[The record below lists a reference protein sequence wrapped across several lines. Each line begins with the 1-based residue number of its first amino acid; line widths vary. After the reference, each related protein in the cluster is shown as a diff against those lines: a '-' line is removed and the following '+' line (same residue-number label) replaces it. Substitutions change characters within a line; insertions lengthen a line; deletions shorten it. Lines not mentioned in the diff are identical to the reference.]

1 MIAGG
6 RGIIAGAAPENSAWR
21 DRTAWFAAAFA
32 TAITA
37 VCAAPAN
44 SWLDS
49 AELSACAAEL
59 GNVHP
64 PGHPAWLSLSQ
75 LVRFLPIGPF
85 PWRIA
90 IFSALA
96 MGASLFLLVR
106 LVRAQLAADGSRA
119 LTSAW
124 ALLAAGTLLA
134 SGSLWQV
141 TVRAEVYT
149 LALATNIWALHAA
162 LVAGQI
168 ARRPNVDVRLI
179 AGYLAAWTM
188 AVCLGLLNHHYV
200 AIFALPASLF
210 AAWPAITWL
219 LKRHRRLALALVLGG
234 AWLGLGYLALGL
246 RSQADTEMR
255 WGDPASAAGLWDT
268 LTAKHF
274 QKNLTQIHVDYLDNA
289 LVLFGMIAEAMS
301 LPLAALGA
309 LGLAFAV
316 LWRDRLQGALWLAFL
331 GGLATKAVLQIDTR
345 NPDDHGYVLMAP
357 TVLAI
362 GAGQLGAFVAG
373 RRGLLGEWP
382 ETRRLRI
389 VQVFVALGLCLVVG
403 QLSTLLEA
411 PETNLAG
418 LRAADAVDAQMRN
431 ALPPGAIYLTNYY
444 GLAFNEQAFRVAEG
458 RRPDIAAP
466 HLSFRTGDTDHG
478 AAWQAWLAKRR
489 PELADLAQAAHALGR
504 APVGNLLARVET
516 QPVYAEQDPELRIP
530 SGVYGFDGV
539 ANKLLPQKERGLD
552 YDLTAIA
559 QVHQATWT
567 ALDAAMGPA
576 SLRDGPTRAVLLWQ
590 HALQT
595 AHALRRGWVVVA
607 DAELQRAA
615 KLSPQDRL
623 LATLRGKLQQLN
635 DALHGGDAEKFR
647 ALWQNWQTL
656 DFTALAVTEAGNGTE

>member
-1 MIAGG
+1 M
-6 RGIIAGAAPENSAWR
+6 IAGAAPENSAWR
-21 DRTAWFAAAFA
+21 DRTAWLTAAVGA
-32 TAITA
+32 AIA
-37 VCAAPAN
+37 AICAAPAN

-49 AELSACAAEL
+49 AELTACAAEL

-75 LVRFLPIGPF
+75 LVRFLPLGPF

-96 MGASLFLLVR
+96 TGAALFLLVR
-106 LVRAQLAADGSRA
+106 LVRAQFAAHGSRA

-124 ALLAAGTLLA
+124 ALLAAGTLLS

-141 TVRAEVYT
+141 AVRAEVYT

-162 LVAGQI
+162 LIAGQI

-179 AGYLAAWTM
+179 TGYLAAWTM
-188 AVCLGLLNHHYV
+188 AICLGLLNHHYV

-219 LKRHRRLALALVLGG
+219 LKRHRRVALALVLGG

-246 RSQADTEMR
+246 RSHADTEMR
-255 WGDPASAAGLWDT
+255 WGDPSTVAGLWDT

-274 QKNLTQIHVDYLDNA
+274 QKNLTQIHVDYVDNA
-289 LVLFGMIAEAMS
+289 LVLFGMIAEGLS
-301 LPLAALGA
+301 LPLAGLGG

-316 LWRDRLQGALWLAFL
+316 LWRDRLQGVLWLAFL

-362 GAGQLGAFVAG
+362 GAGQLGAFIAG
-373 RRGLLGEWP
+373 RRGLLADWP
-382 ETRRLRI
+382 ETRRLRV
-389 VQVFVALGLCLVVG
+389 VQVSVVVGLCLVVG
-403 QLSTLLEA
+403 QVSTLLER

-418 LRAADAVDAQMRN
+418 MRAADAVDAQVRN

-444 GLAFNEQAFRVAEG
+444 GLAFNEQAFRIAEG

-478 AAWQAWLAKRR
+478 AAWQAWFGRRR
-489 PELADLAQAAHALGR
+489 PELADLPQAAHALGR

-530 SGVYGFDGV
+530 AGVYGFDGV
-539 ANKLLPQKERGLD
+539 ASRLLPQKERSLD

-559 QVHQATWT
+559 QKHQATWM
-567 ALDAAMGPA
+567 ALDRAMGVG
-576 SLRDGPTRAVLLWQ
+576 SLQDGPTRAVLLWQ
-590 HALQT
+590 HALQA

-607 DAELQRAA
+607 DAELQRAQM
-615 KLSPQDRL
+615 LSPQDRL
-623 LATLRGKLQQLN
+623 LATLRGKLQQLT
-635 DALHGGDAEKFR
+635 DAMHSGDATRFR
-647 ALWQNWQTL
+647 ELWQNWQMQ
-656 DFTALAVTEAGNGTE
+656 DFTALAVTEAGHGTE